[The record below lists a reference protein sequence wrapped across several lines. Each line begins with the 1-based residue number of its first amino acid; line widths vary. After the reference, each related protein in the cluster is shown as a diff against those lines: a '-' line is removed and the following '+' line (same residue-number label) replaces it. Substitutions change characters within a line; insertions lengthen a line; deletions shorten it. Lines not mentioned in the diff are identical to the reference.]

1 MVNIDTVYQRV
12 LAIANKEQR
21 GYITPQEFNLFANQ
35 AQMEIFEQYFYDINQ
50 FGKIPGNNTEYSDM
64 IDLLEEKINI
74 FKRTKEIPS
83 LTTGDTID
91 YPDNVYRIGN
101 LYKDGY
107 GIITKVNLEQLILM
121 NNSLILKPNV
131 ERPVYIDKNKTLTLY
146 YGDTGTLGPITLTFI
161 KKPDTV
167 NWNYNVVGEQALYD
181 NGLNSKDFQLHESE
195 GSSLVLK
202 ILSYAGITLKDAT
215 LYQVGEATET
225 KKIQQEKQ

>member
-1 MVNIDTVYQRV
+1 MVSIDTVYQRV

-35 AQMEIFEQYFYDINQ
+35 AQMEIFEQYFYDLNQ
-50 FGKIPGNNTEYSDM
+50 FSKTPGNSTEYSDM
-64 IDLLEEKINI
+64 VDLLEEKINI

-83 LTTGDTID
+83 LVSDTIE
-91 YPDNVYRIGN
+91 YPENTYRIGN
-101 LYKDGY
+101 LYKVGH
-107 GIITKVNLEQLILM
+107 GIITKVNLDQLILM
-121 NNSLILKPNV
+121 NNSLILKPNTD
-131 ERPVYIDKNKTLTLY
+131 RPVYIDKNKTLTLY
-146 YGDTGTLGPITLTFI
+146 YGDEPLGPITLTFV

-167 NWNYNVVGEQALYD
+167 NWSYIVVGEQALYD

-195 GSSLVLK
+195 ETSLVMK

-215 LYQVGEATET
+215 LYQVSEATEA

>member
-1 MVNIDTVYQRV
+1 MVSIDTVYQRV

-195 GSSLVLK
+195 ESSLVMK

>member
-195 GSSLVLK
+195 GSSLVMK